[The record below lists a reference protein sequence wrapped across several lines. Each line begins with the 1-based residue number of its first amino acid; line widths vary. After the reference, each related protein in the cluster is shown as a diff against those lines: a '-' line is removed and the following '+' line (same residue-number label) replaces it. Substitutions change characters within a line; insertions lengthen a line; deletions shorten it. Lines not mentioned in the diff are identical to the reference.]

1 MKMMGLD
8 IGSSKI
14 GIAIAD
20 EEVRIAIPFLVL
32 ERDNDEEIIHII
44 SNLIKEYEIFC
55 VIIGFPKTLQGDIGT
70 QAKKVLSFVNEL
82 QNVIKEE
89 IILWDERYTTLEA
102 KKRLRRFYKRRKI
115 KTIIDANAA
124 AVILQS
130 YIDWKYSS
138 LKNGDDK

>member
-1 MKMMGLD
+1 MGLD

-20 EEVRIAIPFLVL
+20 EEVRVAIPFLVL
-32 ERDNDEEIIHII
+32 ERDNDEATIHIL
-44 SNLIKEYEIFC
+44 SNLIKEYEVFC

-70 QAKKVLSFVNEL
+70 QAKKVLFFVDEL
-82 QNVIKEE
+82 QNVVEAE

-102 KKRLRRFYKRRKI
+102 KKRLRRFYKRSKI

-124 AVILQS
+124 ALILQS
-130 YIDWKYSS
+130 YMDWKYSS
-138 LKNGDDK
+138 SKNGDDM

>member
-1 MKMMGLD
+1 MMGLD

-32 ERDNDEEIIHII
+32 ERDDDEETIHII

-55 VIIGFPKTLQGDIGT
+55 VIIGFPKTLQGNIGA

-102 KKRLRRFYKRRKI
+102 KKRLRRFYKRSKV